1 MFFRG
6 ARGFDVSFAGGR
18 LRLALGVAIAAWA
31 VLGINAGPALAKSKS
46 FTSAGCSTWKVPAGV
61 SSVSIQATGS
71 AGQAVNAVSRRA
83 ASALSGDRAATA
95 SASDLRIWG

>member
-1 MFFRG
+1 MTRSFLS
-6 ARGFDVSFAGGR
+6 VSRAVRVR
-18 LRLALGVAIAAWA
+18 LLVACSAVAAFVLAY
-31 VLGINAGPALAKSKS
+31 AGPALAKSKS